1 MIWMTGRHKVP
12 LIPRLKW
19 LAWNVAVG
27 WGAIDEFYECSE
39 SQLYSALQLTTALY
53 EKVRHVYLQTDVGD
67 IGPYVKDT
75 VSEEK
80 KSQ

>member
-12 LIPRLKW
+12 LVPRLKW

-39 SQLYSALQLTTALY
+39 SQLSCGL
-53 EKVRHVYLQTDVGD
+53 
-67 IGPYVKDT
+67 
-75 VSEEK
+75 
-80 KSQ
+80 